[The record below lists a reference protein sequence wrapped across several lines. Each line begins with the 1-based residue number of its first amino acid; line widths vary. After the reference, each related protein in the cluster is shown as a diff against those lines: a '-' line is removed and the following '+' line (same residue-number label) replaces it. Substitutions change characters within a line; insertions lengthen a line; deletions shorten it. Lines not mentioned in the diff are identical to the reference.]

1 MSESCVIKHL
11 LDNPFGQF
19 RYEDKLL
26 IIKNGKPT
34 PSLLE
39 LHGMHT
45 MKNRNIYK
53 GLKLK

>member
-11 LDNPFGQF
+11 LNNPFGRL

-26 IIKNGKPT
+26 IIKNGRPT
-34 PSLLE
+34 PSLPE
-39 LHGMHT
+39 LHGMH
-45 MKNRNIYK
+45 MKKNRNIYK